1 MESKICTAPRTAYWK
16 PFKVKEVVVV
26 EYRALVVEDGKNPQ
40 LKYKK
45 RKGIAMCAKEKDGD
59 VWLWYPIRNDVG
71 IDCKLMPAD
80 EALTVKHLKDK
91 RVRKKVLRAFVCN
104 NSVKPLSP
112 GMHPELVSK
121 FKRHISPLVR
131 RLF

>member
-45 RKGIAMCAKEKDGD
+45 RKGIAMCAKEKDDSCCDMRG
-59 VWLWYPIRNDVG
+59 
-71 IDCKLMPAD
+71 M
-80 EALTVKHLKDK
+80 
-91 RVRKKVLRAFVCN
+91 
-104 NSVKPLSP
+104 LSF
-112 GMHPELVSK
+112 L
-121 FKRHISPLVR
+121 I
-131 RLF
+131 LFLLG